1 MKIEKKHL
9 PDLANI
15 LNNYFKTYN
24 TGFNKLDHQNK
35 EEIIWFTCK
44 VMQAVK
50 KTWKPLI
57 PHWTISLAYY
67 FAVCASDEA
76 SGLCLFQYYKP
87 TLGNKKPDDMVEEDE
102 GKGQCTRWHQWR
114 SVIKNWWWQ
123 PIKRRKLGKKSFL
136 TWKMHKKI
144 GVRGSRCLGTKSYN
158 KTFSPQFHQGPLQH
172 VDIEENTR
180 QNAFRQLIW
189 LTIHTSSLQQNFSN
203 EMRIVVTNSQF

>member
-102 GKGQCTRWHQWR
+102 GEKENEQGDTNGDVAAKKNKLKKAQEDYASWYQKFQVLREQKPTTENSLPSAIEDHCNMVIQKKAEDRNCIHKIDTTYDPCILLATR
-114 SVIKNWWWQ
+114 
-123 PIKRRKLGKKSFL
+123 
-136 TWKMHKKI
+136 
-144 GVRGSRCLGTKSYN
+144 
-158 KTFSPQFHQGPLQH
+158 
-172 VDIEENTR
+172 
-180 QNAFRQLIW
+180 
-189 LTIHTSSLQQNFSN
+189 
-203 EMRIVVTNSQF
+203 SQMKPW